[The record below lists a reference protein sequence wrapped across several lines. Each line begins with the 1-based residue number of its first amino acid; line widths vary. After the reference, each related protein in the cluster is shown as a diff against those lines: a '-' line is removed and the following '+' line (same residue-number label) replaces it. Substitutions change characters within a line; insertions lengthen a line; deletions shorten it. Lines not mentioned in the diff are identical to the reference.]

1 MARQRTT
8 FGKLQ
13 RAAEKRERAQAKQE
27 RRAAQAAQAAETAS
41 EPPPPDV
48 DQSAVLE
55 AFAELH
61 TAYEEGRIPRDEFES
76 KKALLSSQLIVD

>member
-27 RRAAQAAQAAETAS
+27 KRAARADEDTDPAPEPAADQAA
-41 EPPPPDV
+41 
-48 DQSAVLE
+48 VLQ
-55 AFAELH
+55 AFADLH
-61 TAYEEGRIPRDEFES
+61 AAYEDGRIPYDEFES
-76 KKALLSSQLIVD
+76 RKALLTSQMRID

>member
-27 RRAAQAAQAAETAS
+27 RRAARAEAPDEAPEPAPAADQAK
-41 EPPPPDV
+41 
-48 DQSAVLE
+48 VLE
-55 AFAELH
+55 EFAALH
-61 TAYEEGRIPRDEFES
+61 TAYEDGQIPRDEFES
-76 KKALLSSQLIVD
+76 RKALLSSQLVVD